1 MCQLS
6 LCRGQ
11 SLLFFVRDCS
21 LQRWHLSTWWEALAL
36 KAGSNLKEGKLHGYY
51 TIHDLCWASPRGTA
65 VTLKEGN
72 LSQHGSLVGQL
83 APFHPCASLGLWIAG
98 GAAHFSSTIS
108 TVYLG
113 IQSLGVALCCI
124 PYLGFMSFPAYGCQS
139 KEKHGMK
146 CLKGCGKTLF
156 KKMISCWARWLAF
169 FLFHF
174 LNWSWW
180 ELNS

>member
-65 VTLKEGN
+65 VTLKEGS

-124 PYLGFMSFPAYGCQS
+124 PSCLSPPTVANPGRSMGWSVWKGVW
-139 KEKHGMK
+139 KHCSRK
-146 CLKGCGKTLF
+146 
-156 KKMISCWARWLAF
+156 WLIA
-169 FLFHF
+169 
-174 LNWSWW
+174 
-180 ELNS
+180 ELDD